1 MKDCELIDSGDG
13 RRLERFG
20 KYVLDRPDP
29 EVLWQKNLSE
39 EEWKKSDAVFKDLWI
54 TKTNMP
60 ERWELSYHDIK
71 FWAKLAPFKHTGI
84 FPEQVSQW
92 DYIIEELKAK
102 NANVLNLFAYTGIAT
117 LFAAKAGAKVTH
129 LDASRP
135 AITWAN
141 ENRELNGM
149 QDAPIRWIIDDAIKF
164 TEREAKRGVKY
175 DAIIMDP
182 PVYGHGPAGE
192 IWDFNKDFPRLLENC
207 RKIISDKP
215 IFVLVNAY
223 AISSSSTTL
232 ANTLQ
237 GYFGSFGGSI
247 ENGELTLKEK
257 SGGRLLSTGI
267 WARWSK

>member
-1 MKDCELIDSGDG
+1 MKDYELIDSGDG

-29 EVLWQKNLSE
+29 EVLWQKNLPE
-39 EEWKKSDAVFKDLWI
+39 DEWKKANAVFKDGWI
-54 TKTNMP
+54 TKINIP

-71 FWAKLAPFKHTGI
+71 FWAKLAPFKHTGV

-92 DYIIEELKAK
+92 DYILETLKAK
-102 NANVLNLFAYTGIAT
+102 NANVLNLFAYTGIAS

-129 LDASRP
+129 LDASKP

-149 QDAPIRWIIDDAIKF
+149 QDFPIRWIIDDAVTF
-164 TEREAKRGVKY
+164 TGREIKRGVKY

-192 IWDFNKDFPRLLENC
+192 IWDFNKNFSRLLQNC
-207 RKIISDKP
+207 RQIISDKP
-215 IFVLVNAY
+215 LFVLVNAY
-223 AISSSSTTL
+223 AVSSSSTTL

-237 GYFGSFGGSI
+237 GYFGEFGGNI